1 VSSAQQEVTPRAHGL
16 KAYLVWLRRRLNS
29 RPDSEHE
36 MMFNRLVIVLVA
48 IGYLAIAAQYGSDGA
63 SSALRHGLVLCSL
76 YWLASA
82 VLMVDILMRPGVSHG
97 RRGIALVLDMT
108 VLSMGMHLGD
118 SAFALGYPI
127 YLWIIFGN
135 GFRFGVRYLAA
146 SALAAVVGF
155 ACVIATTNIWQRDID
170 LSIGLMFGLVLLPAY
185 VAALIRKLS
194 EAKRQAEEANRAKSM
209 FLASVSHELRTPLN
223 AIITLSDLLCSSQ
236 TQREPR
242 EMVQTIASSGRSL
255 LKLINNI
262 LDLSRIEAGRSV
274 QVRSD
279 FALFDLLAQLRR
291 VLVVQARAKNISL
304 GIWIGPRVPN
314 LVQGSE
320 QEFEEVLMNLVG
332 NAIKFTAKGG
342 VFVHVDLADASDVPG
357 RLKVRVRDTGIGIA
371 PEAQERI
378 FESFVQA
385 DASIIDRFGG
395 TGLGL
400 SIVRQLVERNGG
412 TIAVSSQPGEGSTF
426 SFTFDLQPQAQA
438 LPEPGTNWP
447 AIVLTRNLSL
457 EAQLRFHGVNTTRVA
472 ALPALRD
479 ALTHWDHEAARPTLI
494 IDADTLSARE
504 RETIDTWGS
513 STLAHAITGVLSAGI
528 PDQPLLPH
536 LPLAMAL
543 SHPLSESELQRL
555 AALGKPFKPTA
566 QAPESA
572 TPLRPIRILV
582 AEDNVTNQ
590 KVIGKLLGRDGHTV
604 TIVDNGEQAVEA
616 LTKSDFDLVLMDINM
631 PVMNGLDATKLHRF
645 ASLGRPRIPIYAL
658 TADVTPD
665 TRAACEEAG
674 MDGCLHKPIEQGELR
689 AALVKAA
696 GHAPQAAAQPVRAA
710 AHLVETGPA
719 APDSGTGN
727 EAATAGIAPLDPLDI
742 ALVDETTLGNL
753 CQLGGAGFVADLVA
767 QFTSDALGQISALR
781 QSVQEIDAAG
791 FRDIAHSLRSAAA
804 NVGARRMFAVCL
816 DWRNATT
823 EDIVEQGDARVGL
836 LMDIL
841 EATQV
846 AMGAQL
852 AAMAGDEARAQ
863 SAAQKRPA

>member
-1 VSSAQQEVTPRAHGL
+1 LSIDDHEVARRPHRL
-16 KAYLVWLRRRLNS
+16 KAYAVWLRRRLNS

-36 MMFNRLVIVLVA
+36 MMFNRLAIVLVA
-48 IGYLAIAAQYGSDGA
+48 MCYLAIAAQYGSDGA
-63 SSALRHGLVLCSL
+63 SDALQHGLVLCSL

-82 VLMVDILMRPGVSHG
+82 LLMVDILVRPGVSHG
-97 RRGIALVLDMT
+97 RRGVALVLDMS

-146 SALAAVVGF
+146 SALAAVIGF
-155 ACVIATTNIWQRDID
+155 AWVVAHTNIWLRDID
-170 LSIGLMFGLVLLPAY
+170 LSIGLMIGLVLLPAY

-194 EAKRQAEEANRAKSM
+194 EAKQQAEDANRAKSM

-223 AIITLSDLLCSSQ
+223 AIITLSDLLGATQ

-242 EMVQTIASSGRSL
+242 EMVQTIAASGRSL

-274 QVRSD
+274 HARND

-314 LVQGSE
+314 RVQGAE
-320 QEFEEVLMNLVG
+320 QDFEEVLMNLVG
-332 NAIKFTAKGG
+332 NAIKFTSKGG
-342 VFVHVDLADASDVPG
+342 VFVHVDLDEAGEVQG
-357 RLKVRVRDTGIGIA
+357 RLRVSVRDTGIGIA
-371 PEAQERI
+371 PDAQDRI

-412 TIAVSSQPGEGSTF
+412 SISVSSRPGEGSTF
-426 SFTFDLQPQAQA
+426 SFTFDLVALAQA
-438 LPEPGTNWP
+438 LPEPGTSWP

-457 EAQLRFHGVNTTRVA
+457 EAQLRFHGVNTTRVGT
-472 ALPALRD
+472 LPALRD
-479 ALTHWDHEAARPTLI
+479 ALTHWDYAAARPTLI
-494 IDADTLSARE
+494 IDVDTLAARE
-504 RETIDTWGS
+504 REAIDIWGW
-513 STLAHAITGVLSAGI
+513 STLAHAVTGVLSAGV
-528 PDQPLLPH
+528 PGLPLMPR

-555 AALGKPFKPTA
+555 AALGKPFRSTA
-566 QAPESA
+566 PAVDPGVA
-572 TPLRPIRILV
+572 VRPIRILV

-590 KVIGKLLGRDGHTV
+590 KVIGKLLSRDGHTV

-616 LTKSDFDLVLMDINM
+616 LAKGDFDLVLMDINM
-631 PVMNGLDATKLHRF
+631 PVTNGLDATKLHRF
-645 ASLGRPRIPIYAL
+645 ASLGQPRIPIYAL
-658 TADVTPD
+658 TADVTPE

-674 MDGCLHKPIEQGELR
+674 MDGCLHKPIEQAELR
-689 AALVKAA
+689 AALIEAARRGRANVGAAVPLSGAASSAA
-696 GHAPQAAAQPVRAA
+696 GAEPGVA
-710 AHLVETGPA
+710 
-719 APDSGTGN
+719 
-727 EAATAGIAPLDPLDI
+727 AGIPDINPLEI
-742 ALVDETTLGNL
+742 ALVDDATLGNL

-767 QFTSDALGQISALR
+767 QFTSDALGQIDALR

-823 EDIVEQGDARVGL
+823 EEIVEQGDARLAL
-836 LMDIL
+836 LMTIL
-841 EATQV
+841 EDTQV
-846 AMGAQL
+846 AMDARI
-852 AAMAGDEARAQ
+852 AMMTADEA
-863 SAAQKRPA
+863 AALKRPV

>member
-1 VSSAQQEVTPRAHGL
+1 LSIDDHEVARRPHRL
-16 KAYLVWLRRRLNS
+16 KAYAVWLRRRLNS

-36 MMFNRLVIVLVA
+36 MMFNRLAIVLVA
-48 IGYLAIAAQYGSDGA
+48 MGYLAIAAQYGSDGA
-63 SSALRHGLVLCSL
+63 SDALRHGLVLCSL

-82 VLMVDILMRPGVSHG
+82 LLMVDILVRPGVSHG
-97 RRGIALVLDMT
+97 RRGVALVLDMS

-146 SALAAVVGF
+146 SALAAVIGF
-155 ACVIATTNIWQRDID
+155 ALVVAHTNIWLRDID
-170 LSIGLMFGLVLLPAY
+170 LSIGLMIGLVLLPAY

-194 EAKRQAEEANRAKSM
+194 EAKQQAEDANRAKSM

-223 AIITLSDLLCSSQ
+223 AIITLSDLLGATQ

-242 EMVQTIASSGRSL
+242 EMVQTIAASGRSL

-274 QVRSD
+274 HARND
-279 FALFDLLAQLRR
+279 FALLDLLAQLRR
-291 VLVVQARAKNISL
+291 VLVVQARAKNIFL

-314 LVQGSE
+314 RVQGAE
-320 QEFEEVLMNLVG
+320 QDFEEVLMNLVG
-332 NAIKFTAKGG
+332 NAIKFTSKGG
-342 VFVHVDLADASDVPG
+342 VFVHVDLDDAGEVQG
-357 RLKVRVRDTGIGIA
+357 RLRVSVRDTGIGIA
-371 PEAQERI
+371 PDAQDRI

-412 TIAVSSQPGEGSTF
+412 SISVSSRPGEGSTF
-426 SFTFDLQPQAQA
+426 SFTFDLVALAQA
-438 LPEPGTNWP
+438 LPEPGTSWP

-457 EAQLRFHGVNTTRVA
+457 EAQLRFHGVNTTRVGT
-472 ALPALRD
+472 LPALRD
-479 ALTHWDHEAARPTLI
+479 ALTHWDYAAARPTLI
-494 IDADTLSARE
+494 IDVDTLAARE
-504 RETIDTWGS
+504 REAIDIWGW
-513 STLAHAITGVLSAGI
+513 STLAHAVTGVVSAGV
-528 PDQPLLPH
+528 PGLPLMPH

-555 AALGKPFKPTA
+555 AALGKPFRSTA
-566 QAPESA
+566 PAVDPGVA
-572 TPLRPIRILV
+572 VRPIRILV

-590 KVIGKLLGRDGHTV
+590 KVIGKLLSRDGHTV

-616 LTKSDFDLVLMDINM
+616 LAKGDFDLVLMDINM
-631 PVMNGLDATKLHRF
+631 PVTNGLDATKLHRF
-645 ASLGRPRIPIYAL
+645 ASLGQPRIPIYAL
-658 TADVTPD
+658 TADVTPE

-674 MDGCLHKPIEQGELR
+674 MDGCLHKPIEQAELR
-689 AALVKAA
+689 AALIEAARRGRANVGAAVPLSGAASSAA
-696 GHAPQAAAQPVRAA
+696 GAEPGVA
-710 AHLVETGPA
+710 
-719 APDSGTGN
+719 
-727 EAATAGIAPLDPLDI
+727 AGIPDINPLEI
-742 ALVDETTLGNL
+742 ALVDDVTLGNL

-767 QFTSDALGQISALR
+767 QFTSDALGQIDALR

-823 EDIVEQGDARVGL
+823 EEIVEQGDARLAL
-836 LMDIL
+836 LMTIL
-841 EATQV
+841 EDTQV
-846 AMGAQL
+846 AMDARI
-852 AAMAGDEARAQ
+852 AVMTADEA
-863 SAAQKRPA
+863 AALKRPV

>member
-1 VSSAQQEVTPRAHGL
+1 LNIADHEEARRPHRL
-16 KAYLVWLRRRLNS
+16 KAYAVWLRRRLNS

-36 MMFNRLVIVLVA
+36 MMFNRLAIVLVA
-48 IGYLAIAAQYGSDGA
+48 MCYLAIAAHYGSDGA

-82 VLMVDILMRPGVSHG
+82 LLMIDILVRPGVSHG
-97 RRGIALVLDMT
+97 RRGLALVLDMS

-146 SALAAVVGF
+146 SVLVAVIGF
-155 ACVIATTNIWQRDID
+155 AWVIAHTNIWQRDID
-170 LSIGLMFGLVLLPAY
+170 LSIGLMIGLILLPAY

-223 AIITLSDLLCSSQ
+223 AIITLSDLLGETQ

-242 EMVQTIASSGRSL
+242 EMVQTIAASGRSL

-274 QVRSD
+274 HARHD

-291 VLVVQARAKNISL
+291 VLAVQARAKNISL

-314 LVQGSE
+314 RVQGAE

-332 NAIKFTAKGG
+332 NAIKFTSKGG
-342 VFVHVDLADASDVPG
+342 VFVHVDLDDASEVQG
-357 RLKVRVRDTGIGIA
+357 RLRVSVRDTGIGIA
-371 PEAQERI
+371 PDAQDRI

-400 SIVRQLVERNGG
+400 TIVRQLVERNGG
-412 TIAVSSQPGEGSTF
+412 TISVSSQPGKGSTF
-426 SFTFDLQPQAQA
+426 SFTFDLVALAQA
-438 LPEPGTNWP
+438 LREPGKSWP

-457 EAQLRFHGVNTTRVA
+457 EAQLRFYGVNTTRVGT
-472 ALPALRD
+472 LPALRD
-479 ALTHWDHEAARPTLI
+479 ALTHWDYEAARPTLI
-494 IDADTLSARE
+494 IDVDTLAARE
-504 RETIDTWGS
+504 REAIDTWGW
-513 STLAHAITGVLSAGI
+513 STLAHAVTGVLSAGV
-528 PDQPLLPH
+528 PGLPLMPH

-555 AALGKPFKPTA
+555 AALGKLFRSTA
-566 QAPESA
+566 PAVDPGVA
-572 TPLRPIRILV
+572 VRPIRILV

-590 KVIGKLLGRDGHTV
+590 KVIGKLLSRDGHTV

-616 LTKSDFDLVLMDINM
+616 LTRGDFDLVLMDINM
-631 PVMNGLDATKLHRF
+631 PVTNGLDATKLHRF
-645 ASLGRPRIPIYAL
+645 ASLGQPRIPIYAL
-658 TADVTPD
+658 TADVTPE

-674 MDGCLHKPIEQGELR
+674 MDGCLHKPIEQAELR
-689 AALVKAA
+689 AALIKAA
-696 GHAPQAAAQPVRAA
+696 RLGRANAGAAVPVSGAA
-710 AHLVETGPA
+710 SSA
-719 APDSGTGN
+719 AGSEPVV
-727 EAATAGIAPLDPLDI
+727 AAGIPGINPLEI
-742 ALVDETTLGNL
+742 VLVDDVTLGNL

-767 QFTSDALGQISALR
+767 QFTSDALGQIDALR
-781 QSVQEIDAAG
+781 QTVQEIDAAG
-791 FRDIAHSLRSAAA
+791 FRDISHSLRSAAA

-823 EDIVEQGDARVGL
+823 EEIVEQGDARLAL
-836 LMDIL
+836 LMTIL
-841 EATQV
+841 EDTQV
-846 AMGAQL
+846 AMDARI
-852 AAMAGDEARAQ
+852 AMMTADEA
-863 SAAQKRPA
+863 AALKRPV

>member
-1 VSSAQQEVTPRAHGL
+1 MSIADHEVARRPHGL
-16 KAYLVWLRRRLNS
+16 KAYWVWLRRRLNS

-36 MMFNRLVIVLVA
+36 MMFNRLAIVLVA
-48 IGYLAIAAQYGSDGA
+48 MCYLAIAAQYGSDGA

-82 VLMVDILMRPGVSHG
+82 LLMVDILVRPGVSHG
-97 RRGIALVLDMT
+97 RRGVALVLDMS

-146 SALAAVVGF
+146 SALAAVIGF
-155 ACVIATTNIWQRDID
+155 AWVITYTNIWQRDLD
-170 LSIGLMFGLVLLPAY
+170 LSIGLMIGLVLLPAY

-194 EAKRQAEEANRAKSM
+194 EAKRQAEDANRAKSM

-223 AIITLSDLLCSSQ
+223 AIITLSDLLGATQ

-242 EMVQTIASSGRSL
+242 EMVQTIAASGRSL

-274 QVRSD
+274 HARND

-314 LVQGSE
+314 RVQGAE

-332 NAIKFTAKGG
+332 NAIKFTSKGG
-342 VFVHVDLADASDVPG
+342 VFVHVDLDDASEVPG
-357 RLKVRVRDTGIGIA
+357 RLRVSVRDTGIGIA
-371 PEAQERI
+371 PEAQDRI

-412 TIAVSSQPGEGSTF
+412 TISVSSQPGEGSTF
-426 SFTFDLQPQAQA
+426 CFTFDLVALAQA
-438 LPEPGTNWP
+438 LPEPGTGWP

-457 EAQLRFHGVNTTRVA
+457 EAQLRFHGVNTTRVGT
-472 ALPALRD
+472 LPALRD

-494 IDADTLSARE
+494 IDVDTLAARE
-504 RETIDTWGS
+504 RETIDSWGS
-513 STLAHAITGVLSAGI
+513 STLAHAITGVLSAGV
-528 PDQPLLPH
+528 PSLPLMPH

-555 AALGKPFKPTA
+555 AALGKPFRSAA
-566 QAPESA
+566 QAVEPGA
-572 TPLRPIRILV
+572 AVRPLRILV

-590 KVIGKLLGRDGHTV
+590 KVIGKLLGRDGHVV
-604 TIVDNGEQAVEA
+604 TIVENGEQAVEA
-616 LTKSDFDLVLMDINM
+616 LTKADFDLVLMDINM

-674 MDGCLHKPIEQGELR
+674 MDGCLHKPIEQAELR
-689 AALVKAA
+689 DALAKAA
-696 GHAPQAAAQPVRAA
+696 GRELAAAAQVAPASGASSAA
-710 AHLVETGPA
+710 GNGESVPA
-719 APDSGTGN
+719 AIIP
-727 EAATAGIAPLDPLDI
+727 ALDPTEV
-742 ALVDETTLGNL
+742 ALVDEATLGNL

-767 QFTSDALGQISALR
+767 QFTSDALGQIDALR
-781 QSVQEIDAAG
+781 QAVRDIDAAG
-791 FRDIAHSLRSAAA
+791 FRDVAHSLRSAAA

-823 EDIVEQGDARVGL
+823 EEIVEQGDARLAL
-836 LMDIL
+836 LMEIL
-841 EATQV
+841 ETTQV
-846 AMGAQL
+846 AMGARI
-852 AAMAGDEARAQ
+852 AAMVADEVTAL
-863 SAAQKRPA
+863 KRPA

>member
-1 VSSAQQEVTPRAHGL
+1 LSIDDHEVARRPHRL
-16 KAYLVWLRRRLNS
+16 KAYAVWLRRRLNS

-36 MMFNRLVIVLVA
+36 MMFNRLAIVLVVMC
-48 IGYLAIAAQYGSDGA
+48 YLAIAAQYGSDGA
-63 SSALRHGLVLCSL
+63 SDALRHGLVLCSL

-82 VLMVDILMRPGVSHG
+82 LLMVDILVRPGVSHG
-97 RRGIALVLDMT
+97 RRGVALVLDMS

-146 SALAAVVGF
+146 SALAAVIGF
-155 ACVIATTNIWQRDID
+155 ALVIAHTSIWLRDID
-170 LSIGLMFGLVLLPAY
+170 LSIGLMIGLVLLPAY

-194 EAKRQAEEANRAKSM
+194 EAKQQAEDANRAKSM

-223 AIITLSDLLCSSQ
+223 AIITLSDLLGATQ

-242 EMVQTIASSGRSL
+242 EMVQTIAASGRSL

-274 QVRSD
+274 HARND

-291 VLVVQARAKNISL
+291 VLVVQARAKNIFL

-314 LVQGSE
+314 RVQGAE
-320 QEFEEVLMNLVG
+320 QDFEEVLMNLVG
-332 NAIKFTAKGG
+332 NAIKFTSKGG
-342 VFVHVDLADASDVPG
+342 VFVHVDLDEAGEVQG
-357 RLKVRVRDTGIGIA
+357 RLRVSVRDTGIGIA
-371 PEAQERI
+371 PDAQDRI

-412 TIAVSSQPGEGSTF
+412 SISVSSRPGEGSNF
-426 SFTFDLQPQAQA
+426 SFTFDLVALAQA
-438 LPEPGTNWP
+438 LPEPGTSWP

-457 EAQLRFHGVNTTRVA
+457 EAQLRFHGVNTTRVGT
-472 ALPALRD
+472 LPALRD
-479 ALTHWDHEAARPTLI
+479 ALTHWDYAAARPTLI
-494 IDADTLSARE
+494 IDVDTLAARE
-504 RETIDTWGS
+504 REAIDIWGW
-513 STLAHAITGVLSAGI
+513 STLAHAVTGVLSAGV
-528 PDQPLLPH
+528 PGLPLMPN

-555 AALGKPFKPTA
+555 AALGKPFRSTA
-566 QAPESA
+566 PAVDPGVVV
-572 TPLRPIRILV
+572 RPIRILV

-590 KVIGKLLGRDGHTV
+590 KVIGKLLSRDGHTV

-616 LTKSDFDLVLMDINM
+616 LAKGDFDLVLMDINM
-631 PVMNGLDATKLHRF
+631 PVTNGLDATKLHRF
-645 ASLGRPRIPIYAL
+645 ASLGQPRIPIYAL
-658 TADVTPD
+658 TADVTPE

-674 MDGCLHKPIEQGELR
+674 MDGCLHKPIEQAELR
-689 AALVKAA
+689 AALIEAARRGRANVGAAVPLSGAASSAA
-696 GHAPQAAAQPVRAA
+696 GAEPGVA
-710 AHLVETGPA
+710 
-719 APDSGTGN
+719 
-727 EAATAGIAPLDPLDI
+727 AGIPDINPLEI
-742 ALVDETTLGNL
+742 ALVDDVTLGNL

-767 QFTSDALGQISALR
+767 QFTSDALGQIDALR

-823 EDIVEQGDARVGL
+823 EEIVEQGDARLAL
-836 LMDIL
+836 LMTIL
-841 EATQV
+841 EDTQV
-846 AMGAQL
+846 AMDARI
-852 AAMAGDEARAQ
+852 AMMTADEA
-863 SAAQKRPA
+863 AALKRPV

>member
-1 VSSAQQEVTPRAHGL
+1 MSIDDHEVARRPHRL
-16 KAYLVWLRRRLNS
+16 KAYAVWLRRRLNS

-36 MMFNRLVIVLVA
+36 MMFNRLAIVLVVMC
-48 IGYLAIAAQYGSDGA
+48 YLAIAAQYGSDGA
-63 SSALRHGLVLCSL
+63 SDALRHGLVLCSL

-82 VLMVDILMRPGVSHG
+82 LLMVDILVRPGVSHG
-97 RRGIALVLDMT
+97 RRGVALVLDMS

-146 SALAAVVGF
+146 SALAAVIGF
-155 ACVIATTNIWQRDID
+155 TLVVAHTNIWLRDID
-170 LSIGLMFGLVLLPAY
+170 LSIGLMIGLVLLPAY

-194 EAKRQAEEANRAKSM
+194 EAKQQAEDANRAKSM

-223 AIITLSDLLCSSQ
+223 AIITLSDLLGATQ

-242 EMVQTIASSGRSL
+242 EMVQTIAASGRSL

-274 QVRSD
+274 HARND

-291 VLVVQARAKNISL
+291 VLVVQARAKNIFL

-314 LVQGSE
+314 RVQGAE
-320 QEFEEVLMNLVG
+320 QDFEEVLMNLVG
-332 NAIKFTAKGG
+332 NAIKFTSKGG
-342 VFVHVDLADASDVPG
+342 VFVHVDLDDAGEVQG
-357 RLKVRVRDTGIGIA
+357 RLRVSVRDTGIGIA
-371 PEAQERI
+371 PDAQDRI

-412 TIAVSSQPGEGSTF
+412 SISVSSRPGEGSTF
-426 SFTFDLQPQAQA
+426 SFTFDLVALAQA
-438 LPEPGTNWP
+438 LPEPGTSWP

-457 EAQLRFHGVNTTRVA
+457 EAQLRFHGVNTTRVGT
-472 ALPALRD
+472 LPALRD
-479 ALTHWDHEAARPTLI
+479 ALTHWDYAAARPTLI
-494 IDADTLSARE
+494 IDVDTLAARE
-504 RETIDTWGS
+504 REAIDIWGW
-513 STLAHAITGVLSAGI
+513 STLAHAVTGVLSAGV
-528 PDQPLLPH
+528 PGLPLMPR

-555 AALGKPFKPTA
+555 AALGKPFRSTA
-566 QAPESA
+566 PAVDPGVA
-572 TPLRPIRILV
+572 VRPIRILV

-590 KVIGKLLGRDGHTV
+590 KVIGKLLSRDGHTV

-616 LTKSDFDLVLMDINM
+616 LAKGDFDLVLMDINM
-631 PVMNGLDATKLHRF
+631 PVTNGLDATKLHRF
-645 ASLGRPRIPIYAL
+645 ASLGQPRIPIYAL
-658 TADVTPD
+658 TADVTPE

-674 MDGCLHKPIEQGELR
+674 MDGCLHKPIEQAELR
-689 AALVKAA
+689 AALIEAARRGRANAGAAVPLSGAASSAA
-696 GHAPQAAAQPVRAA
+696 GAEPGVA
-710 AHLVETGPA
+710 
-719 APDSGTGN
+719 
-727 EAATAGIAPLDPLDI
+727 AGIPDINPLEI
-742 ALVDETTLGNL
+742 ALVDDATLGNL

-767 QFTSDALGQISALR
+767 QFTSDALGQIDALR

-823 EDIVEQGDARVGL
+823 EEIVEQGDARLAL
-836 LMDIL
+836 LMTIL
-841 EATQV
+841 EDTQV
-846 AMGAQL
+846 AMDARI
-852 AAMAGDEARAQ
+852 AMMTADEA
-863 SAAQKRPA
+863 AALKRPV

>member
-1 VSSAQQEVTPRAHGL
+1 MNTADHEVARRPHRL
-16 KAYLVWLRRRLNS
+16 KAYVVWLRRRLSS

-36 MMFNRLVIVLVA
+36 MMFNRLAIVLVA
-48 IGYLAIAAQYGSDGA
+48 MCYLAIAAQYGSDGA

-82 VLMVDILMRPGVSHG
+82 FLMVDILVRPGVSHG
-97 RRGIALVLDMT
+97 RRGVALVLDMS

-146 SALAAVVGF
+146 SALAAVIGF
-155 ACVIATTNIWQRDID
+155 AWVIAHTNIWQRDID
-170 LSIGLMFGLVLLPAY
+170 LSIGLMIGLVLLPAY

-194 EAKRQAEEANRAKSM
+194 EAKRQAEDANRAKSM
-209 FLASVSHELRTPLN
+209 FLASISHELRTPLN
-223 AIITLSDLLCSSQ
+223 AIITLSDLLGATQ

-242 EMVQTIASSGRSL
+242 EMVQTIATSGRSL

-262 LDLSRIEAGRSV
+262 LDLSRIESGRSV
-274 QVRSD
+274 HARND

-314 LVQGSE
+314 RVQGAE
-320 QEFEEVLMNLVG
+320 LDFEEVLMNLVG
-332 NAIKFTAKGG
+332 NAIKFTSKGG
-342 VFVHVDLADASDVPG
+342 VFVHVDLDEAAEVQG
-357 RLKVRVRDTGIGIA
+357 RLRVSVRDTGIGIA
-371 PEAQERI
+371 PDAQDRI

-412 TIAVSSQPGEGSTF
+412 SISVSSRPGEGSTF
-426 SFTFDLQPQAQA
+426 SFTFDLVALAQA
-438 LPEPGTNWP
+438 LPEPGTSWP

-457 EAQLRFHGVNTTRVA
+457 EAQLRFHGVNSTRVGT
-472 ALPALRD
+472 LPALRD
-479 ALTHWDHEAARPTLI
+479 ALTHWDYAAARPTLI
-494 IDADTLSARE
+494 IDVDTLAARE
-504 RETIDTWGS
+504 RETIDIWGW
-513 STLAHAITGVLSAGI
+513 STLAHAVTGVLSAGV
-528 PDQPLLPH
+528 PGLPLMPH

-555 AALGKPFKPTA
+555 AVLGKPFRSTAPAVDPTVA
-566 QAPESA
+566 V
-572 TPLRPIRILV
+572 RPIRILV

-590 KVIGKLLGRDGHTV
+590 KVIGKLLSRGGHTV

-616 LTKSDFDLVLMDINM
+616 LTKGDFDLVLMDINM
-631 PVMNGLDATKLHRF
+631 PVTNGLDATKLHRF
-645 ASLGRPRIPIYAL
+645 ASLGQPRIPIYAL
-658 TADVTPD
+658 TADVTPE

-674 MDGCLHKPIEQGELR
+674 MDGCLHKPIEQAELR
-689 AALVKAA
+689 AALITAA
-696 GHAPQAAAQPVRAA
+696 GRGRANAGAAVPLSGAA
-710 AHLVETGPA
+710 SSATGAEPGVA
-719 APDSGTGN
+719 
-727 EAATAGIAPLDPLDI
+727 AGIPDINPLEI
-742 ALVDETTLGNL
+742 ALVDDVTLGNL
-753 CQLGGAGFVADLVA
+753 CELGGAGFVADLVA
-767 QFTSDALGQISALR
+767 QFTSDALGQIDALR

-823 EDIVEQGDARVGL
+823 EEIVEQGDARLAL
-836 LMDIL
+836 LMTIL
-841 EATQV
+841 EDTQV
-846 AMGAQL
+846 AMDARI
-852 AAMAGDEARAQ
+852 AMMTADEA
-863 SAAQKRPA
+863 AALKRPV